1 MDVGNPSNF
10 VRILELFKNNLTK
23 LRAALSADTVTDAE
37 TVEAIREVWAAEE
50 YLLEPHAAVAYAA
63 LRRYQA
69 RHPGTSGLVL
79 ATAHPVKFP
88 DVVEPVLGQPIPLPA
103 VVAQLQNRL
112 KRSVPLAVDYEQLKA
127 FLMK

>member
-37 TVEAIREVWAAEE
+37 TVEAIREVWAAEQ
-50 YLLEPHAAVAYAA
+50 YLLEPHAAVAYTA
-63 LRRYQA
+63 LRRYHAQHPQA
-69 RHPGTSGLVL
+69 KGLIL